1 MSEYKTLMEM
11 GIQNPD
17 QIVRYNAYNH
27 NNLDFL
33 RITYKRQP
41 GSILPKSRRYQFGRA
56 AKMVITDGGTNQRET
71 VYEVSPVFQRALS
84 ELDQLLVKNRG
95 TKVTKE
101 HLIEELDRLER
112 DFQASQAA
120 LRNMIK
126 QL

>member
-1 MSEYKTLMEM
+1 MSEFKTLIEM
-11 GIQNPD
+11 GIKNPD

-27 NNLDFL
+27 NNIDFL

-56 AKMVITDGGTNQRET
+56 AKMVITDGGTNKRET
-71 VYEVSPVFQRALS
+71 VYEVSPVFQRALTD
-84 ELDQLLVKNRG
+84 LDNLLVKNKDA
-95 TKVTKE
+95 KVTKE

-112 DFQASQAA
+112 DFHASQAA
-120 LRNMIK
+120 LRGMIK

>member
-1 MSEYKTLMEM
+1 MSDFKTLTEM
-11 GIQNPD
+11 GIQNPS
-17 QIVRYNAYNH
+17 QIVRYSAYNH
-27 NNLDFL
+27 NNIDFL
-33 RITYKRQP
+33 RITYKRQA

-56 AKMVITDGGTNQRET
+56 EKMIITDGGSNKRET
-71 VYEVSPVFQRALS
+71 IYEVSPVFQRALA
-84 ELDQLLVKNRG
+84 ELDQLLEKNKD

-112 DFQASQAA
+112 DFQASQAS